1 MANKNANVRKPL
13 SSSAKGLI
21 CLVVLAVLTVFVTYI
36 ALAGLSLDAQGI
48 NKLLPWVPTSSA
60 NWPDS
65 LPVSR
70 TLGGASYTE
79 YTYTL
84 PEGADE
90 SVLQDAVKTMR
101 TRLNQ
106 MGEADAEVFL
116 KDDVVRMELRN
127 MSESRLSSMR
137 SFAIM
142 GGQFVFSDT
151 NGNEVL
157 TQKDID
163 HAEVAVNYNSTRTSY
178 TVSLNFTVNKDGE
191 AKLAATDAYYLSVT
205 CDGDTVTSYALISDN
220 KISATIGYNS
230 DAYNTAA
237 NLAFLLNYGSVD
249 VTLNRSN
256 DGYVAASAGSVL
268 SVVLIVCGLLLV
280 CGLVYMIAT
289 GRLTGISAFLSVWCA
304 LILGLFFVATIVI
317 PSSNMLNVGCLVA
330 ILLGILVALYSAVT
344 RTDAISKQIGEG
356 NTPKQATK
364 LGYRA
369 AAKNIWIVH
378 GAVVILAMILMIF
391 RVSQSTGYALA
402 AMVTASAMC
411 TLVMRAFQFCFTMI
425 SNKPALFGKV
435 K

>member
-1 MANKNANVRKPL
+1 MANKNAKVRKPFT
-13 SSSAKGLI
+13 SGAKGLL
-21 CLVVLAVLTVFVTYI
+21 CLLVLAALTAFVTYV
-36 ALAGLSLDAQGI
+36 ALTGLDLDAQGI
-48 NKLLPWVPTSSA
+48 NKLLPWVPASSE

-90 SVLQDAVKTMR
+90 SVLQDAVKTIR

-116 KDDVVRMELRN
+116 KDGAVRMELRN
-127 MSESRLSSMR
+127 MSESRLASLR
-137 SFAIM
+137 SFSTM

-163 HAEVAVNYNSTRTSY
+163 RAEVAVNYNSSRTSY
-178 TVSLNFTVNKDGE
+178 TVSLTFTANKAGE

-256 DGYVAASAGSVL
+256 DGYVPASSGMVL
-268 SVVLIVCGLLLV
+268 NVVLIVCAALLV
-280 CGLVYMIAT
+280 CSLIYMIVS
-289 GRLTGISAFLSVWCA
+289 GKLTGISAFLSVWCA
-304 LILGLFFVATIVI
+304 VILGLFFVATIVI
-317 PSSNMLNVGCLVA
+317 PSSYMLNVGCMVA
-330 ILLGILVALYSAVT
+330 ILLGILVALYAAVT

-356 NTPKQATK
+356 SAPKQATK
-364 LGYRA
+364 LGFRA
-369 AAKNIWIVH
+369 AAKNVWIVH

-391 RVSQSTGYALA
+391 PFSQSTGYTLA

-411 TLVMRAFQFCFTMI
+411 TLVMRAFQFCFTMM